1 MREQVRK
8 IALDITAALLFG
20 LALALAVPHAHAGMI
35 ATDALPERERVRAM
49 LEQPELAAELARMGV
64 PPEEAKARVDAM
76 TPQEVSQ
83 LAGRLDAL
91 AAGGAV
97 SNRDLLLVILLVLL
111 LILIL

>member
-1 MREQVRK
+1 MRVEIRK
-8 IALDITAALLFG
+8 TVVEIAAALLVG
-20 LALALAVPHAHAGMI
+20 LALALAVPQVHAGMI
-35 ATDALPERERVRAM
+35 ATDAQPERERLRSM
-49 LEQPELAAELARMGV
+49 LEQPEVAAELARMGV
-64 PPEEAKARVDAM
+64 PPDEAKARVDAM

-83 LAGRLDAL
+83 LAGRLDGL